1 MTEKKENDYIFN
13 IIFNL
18 HDIMTEQFEKYKNND
33 DEEIKNALILYIKYL
48 MGTLRFLMLYDE
60 LKNHHS
66 NYISDIKK
74 IKTEEESRIY
84 NVLKNLSFEVIE
96 KAEILKTYEYLKL
109 CNNLKDHNKILDI
122 FKKDLDSNFKLKFN
136 LLSESNNVFIFE
148 VSIA

>member
-48 MGTLRFLMLYDE
+48 MGNLRFLMLYDE

-66 NYISDIKK
+66 NYISNIKK
-74 IKTEEESRIY
+74 VKTEEISRIY
-84 NVLKNLSFEVIE
+84 DVLKNLSFEVIE
-96 KAEILKTYEYLKL
+96 KGEILKTYEYLKL
-109 CNNLKDHNKILDI
+109 CNNLKEHNKILDI

-136 LLSESNNVFIFE
+136 LLSESNSVFIFE